1 MSRLRAAWDRLWFS
15 PAPTE
20 TLGLV
25 RLFVGLTLV
34 MKFTGVWGMHRGW
47 GALKPRLPFH
57 DGLQH
62 GPFRLPVPGFDWL
75 PPMTAASQ
83 RSWDALALVLAVLL
97 TVGLGT
103 RVVSAAL
110 ALLLL
115 YALLES
121 QFNYLHHVNVYVWVV
136 CIFAISPVGEHY
148 SLDAA
153 LRRLWARA
161 RGRTP
166 RTTVHPILYQRMLQ
180 VFLSVLY
187 LTTTIGKLT
196 PDWFDGSIF
205 GALAQGGFLKGP
217 FKATLLGLFPPMF
230 MAWWTLFAEGL
241 LSVGLWHPRSRR
253 VTAWCGVALHLGIDA
268 MMNVTTFSY
277 LMISL
282 YLSFAAP
289 ATGQTS
295 LSVDPS
301 RPLARGLGLLVRG
314 LDWAQR
320 LRVEA
325 APGPMRVRSP
335 EGEVLVGVHALGRVI
350 GLLPLTFMAGLWV
363 DLGLGLLRR
372 LRPAAPAG

>member
-1 MSRLRAAWDRLWFS
+1 MSRLRAAWDRLWFA

-34 MKFTGVWGMHRGW
+34 LKFTGVWGIYRGW
-47 GALKPRLPFH
+47 GALNLRLPFH

-62 GPFRLPVPGFDWL
+62 GRFRLPVPGFDWL

-83 RSWDALALVLAVLL
+83 RLWDGLALALAVLL
-97 TVGLGT
+97 TLGLGT
-103 RVVSAAL
+103 RAVSVGL

-121 QFNYLHHVNVYVWVV
+121 QFNYLHHVNVYVWVI
-136 CIFAISPVGEHY
+136 CIFALSPMGDHY
-148 SLDAA
+148 SLDAV

-161 RGRTP
+161 RGLRP
-166 RTTVHPILYQRMLQ
+166 VRPIRPILYQRMLQ

-205 GALAQGGFLKGP
+205 GALANGGFLKGP

-230 MAWWTLFAEGL
+230 MAWWTLFAESL
-241 LSVGLWHPRSRR
+241 LAVGLWHPKSRR

-282 YLSFAAP
+282 YLSFASP

-295 LSVDPS
+295 LSVDPGQ
-301 RPLARGLGLLVRG
+301 PLSRGLGLLVRA
-314 LDWAQR
+314 LDWTQR
-320 LRVEA
+320 IRLVS
-325 APGPMRVRSP
+325 APGPMRLHSP
-335 EGEVLVGVHALGRVI
+335 EGEVLGGVHALGRVL

-372 LRPAAPAG
+372 LRPPAPIG

>member
-1 MSRLRAAWDRLWFS
+1 MSRLRAAWDRLWFA
-15 PAPTE
+15 PASTE

-25 RLFVGLTLV
+25 RVFVGLTLV
-34 MKFTGVWGMHRGW
+34 LKHTGTWGIYRGW
-47 GALKPRLPFH
+47 GALHLRLPYH

-75 PPMTAASQ
+75 PPMTAATQ
-83 RSWDALALVLAVLL
+83 RSWDALALILAVLL

-103 RVVSAAL
+103 RVVAPAL

-121 QFNYLHHVNVYVWVV
+121 QFNYLHHVNVYAWVV
-136 CIFAISPVGEHY
+136 CIFALSPVGDHY

-153 LRRLWARA
+153 LRRLWDRRRGLSTARPV
-161 RGRTP
+161 R
-166 RTTVHPILYQRMLQ
+166 PILHQRMLQ
-180 VFLSVLY
+180 VFVSVLY

-205 GALAQGGFLKGP
+205 EALDKGRFLKGP
-217 FKATLLGLFPPMF
+217 FKATLLGLFPPVF

-241 LSVGLWHPRSRR
+241 LAVGLWHPKTRR
-253 VTAWCGVALHLGIDA
+253 FTAWCGIALHLGIDA

-282 YLSFAAP
+282 YLCFAAP
-289 ATGQTS
+289 QTGQTS

-301 RPLARGLGLLVRG
+301 RPLLRGLGLGVRA
-314 LDWAQR
+314 LDWTQR
-320 LRVEA
+320 LRVVH
-325 APGPMRVRSP
+325 APGPAAVCTP
-335 EGEVLVGVHALGRVI
+335 EGEPLRGVHALGRVL
-350 GLLPLTFMAGLWV
+350 GLLPLTFMVGLWV

-372 LRPAAPAG
+372 LRPAAPEG